1 MAGVASWSDLEAPLN
16 PVPTFYVQAP
26 DARRDWVEI
35 DRQATFRRVMNL
47 AAPRLLIYANA
58 NAGKRNPAKAR
69 KEGIRAGV
77 FDMTVVWQRAK
88 IAYIEF
94 KGYDSRGRAGS
105 LSDAQ
110 IQFGNR
116 LTELGVPCACFFDPY
131 DAADWLREQG
141 FPIAEVRR
149 AA

>member
-1 MAGVASWSDLEAPLN
+1 MDWGSLECPLN
-16 PVPTFYVQAP
+16 PVPAFHVQAP
-26 DARRDWVEI
+26 DGRRDWPEI
-35 DRQATFRRVMNL
+35 DRQATFRSVMRM

-58 NAGKRNPAKAR
+58 NAGKRNPARAR

-77 FDMTVVWQRAK
+77 FDITVVWQRAL

-94 KGYDSRGRAGS
+94 KGYDARGRAGS
-105 LSDAQ
+105 LSDEQ
-110 IQFGNR
+110 ITFGNR
-116 LTELGVPCACFFDPY
+116 LVELGVPCACFFDPY